1 MPLLKQTALSQSSP
15 HPTCDR
21 LHHQHCGVVVH
32 VVLHLAEVGHHRNA
46 TRHLGGADDLP
57 RAQLGGTAQR
67 RLDARDE
74 EADGKGGAA
83 LGAFEL
89 WCGWGW

>member
-1 MPLLKQTALSQSSP
+1 
-15 HPTCDR
+15 
-21 LHHQHCGVVVH
+21 
-32 VVLHLAEVGHHRNA
+32 VGHHRNA